1 MAISF
6 TTEPASRLQK
16 RLIVGLSVIL
26 CGLAISAGFNAA
38 MPLAPV
44 PAFLPAYAMAV
55 IITDLLTAYLM
66 ASQYRILRRP
76 SLLVLASAYLY
87 SGLIV
92 IPQMLV
98 FPGVFS
104 PTGMLGA
111 GAQSAVW
118 LWVMWHGGFP
128 ILVSLYLL
136 ADGYER
142 PVERPTASPGLIG
155 LMVAVSVALVLAAT
169 LAATI
174 GHDRLPQLI
183 VTNSYLS
190 LANSLWGQGVLVA
203 NAIAFIAV
211 LGLTRCR
218 TVGQLG
224 LAFAILA
231 SLVDAALTLAGGARF
246 SLGWYVARMC
256 TILASGSVLAVFIY
270 EMTSLYA
277 CCLTLN
283 SALERMA
290 FVDALTGIA
299 NRRQFDQR
307 LEAEWNRAY
316 RDGRPL
322 ALILL
327 DIDHF
332 KRFNDRY
339 GHPAGDECLRRVAWA
354 INSCTR
360 RPGDLAARYGGEEF
374 AVILPNSD
382 LPGAMA
388 IAEKISQAVRAMGL
402 KHENG
407 TSAGIVTVSA
417 GVASLRPSGVGATIA
432 GLKSMADAAL
442 YDAKEHGRD
451 RVEAS
456 TANAA

>member
-6 TTEPASRLQK
+6 TTEPASRTQK
-16 RLIVGLSVIL
+16 RLIAALAAALVCLAIPVGL
-26 CGLAISAGFNAA
+26 NAD
-38 MPLAPV
+38 MKLAPT

-55 IITDLLTAYLM
+55 LLTDLLTAYLM

-76 SLLVLASAYLY
+76 ALLVLAAAYLY

-104 PTGMLGA
+104 PSGLLGA
-111 GAQSAVW
+111 GSQSAVW
-118 LWVMWHGGFP
+118 LWVLWHGGFP
-128 ILVSLYLL
+128 LLVMGYLVVDRLQSSAEGAAAPPAL
-136 ADGYER
+136 AYF
-142 PVERPTASPGLIG
+142 
-155 LMVAVSVALVLAAT
+155 MVAGVLALVLLAT
-169 LAATI
+169 VAVTI

-183 VTNSYLS
+183 VTGSYQS
-190 LANSLWGQGVLVA
+190 LANSLWGQGVVVA
-203 NAIAFIAV
+203 NAVALMAIV
-211 LGLTRCR
+211 LKTRCR

-224 LAFAILA
+224 LALAMLA
-231 SLVDAALTLAGGARF
+231 SLIDAVLTLAGVARF
-246 SLGWYVARMC
+246 SLGWYVARLC
-256 TILASGSVLAVFIY
+256 TVIASGSVLAVFIY

-277 CCLTLN
+277 RVLTLN
-283 SALERMA
+283 GALERMA

-307 LEAEWNRAY
+307 LDAEWSRTY
-316 RDGRPL
+316 REGRSL

-354 INSCTR
+354 ISSATR

-374 AVILPNSD
+374 AIILPNSD
-382 LPGAMA
+382 LAGAIA
-388 IAEKISQAVRAMGL
+388 IAEKVTQAVRSLGL
-402 KHENG
+402 RHEDG
-407 TSAGIVTVSA
+407 TGGIVTVSA
-417 GVASLRPSGVGATIA
+417 GVAALRPSSTGSTLA
-432 GLKSMADAAL
+432 GLKSLADQAL
-442 YDAKEHGRD
+442 YDAKQQGRD

>member
-6 TTEPASRLQK
+6 TTEPASRGQK
-16 RLIVGLSVIL
+16 RLILALAAALCCLSVPVGL
-26 CGLAISAGFNAA
+26 NAE
-38 MPLAPV
+38 MKLAPA

-55 IITDLLTAYLM
+55 LLTDLLTAYLM

-76 SLLVLASAYLY
+76 ALLVLAGAYLY

-104 PTGMLGA
+104 PAGLLGA

-118 LWVMWHGGFP
+118 LWVLWHGGFP
-128 ILVSLYLL
+128 LLIMGYLVADRLQSSTEGAATPPAL
-136 ADGYER
+136 AY
-142 PVERPTASPGLIG
+142 
-155 LMVAVSVALVLAAT
+155 LMVATIVILVLLAAAT
-169 LAATI
+169 VTI
-174 GHDRLPQLI
+174 GHDWLPQLI
-183 VTNSYLS
+183 ITGSYKS
-190 LANSLWGQGVLVA
+190 LASSIWGQGVVVA
-203 NAIAFIAV
+203 NAVALIAV
-211 LGLTRCR
+211 VLMTQCR

-224 LAFAILA
+224 LALAMLA
-231 SLVDAALTLAGGARF
+231 SLIDAVLTLAGVARF
-246 SLGWYVARMC
+246 SLGWYAARLC
-256 TILASGSVLAVFIY
+256 TVIASGSVLAVFIY

-277 CCLTLN
+277 RCLTLN

-316 RDGRPL
+316 RDGRPIS
-322 ALILL
+322 LILL

-354 INSCTR
+354 IGSSTR

-374 AVILPNSD
+374 AIILPSSD
-382 LPGAMA
+382 LAGAKTL
-388 IAEKISQAVRAMGL
+388 AEKVTQAVRALGL
-402 KHENG
+402 RHEDG
-407 TSAGIVTVSA
+407 GDSGIVTLSA
-417 GVASLRPSGVGATIA
+417 GVASVRPASTGSTLA
-432 GLKSMADAAL
+432 GLKSLADQAL
-442 YDAKEHGRD
+442 YDAKQQGRD